1 MLKEFRELPPGSV
14 LNRDLLVE
22 ALSRVESGYKSRG
35 YIYWFADPTYKEVG
49 NHKVDVELRLFEG
62 DKFYLGRLEVQGNT
76 TTRDKVIRR
85 EFALDEG
92 DVMNMEAVKK
102 SLQKLQQLGYFKV
115 GEEPDFKVR
124 VEEKKVDLTLK
135 GTETS
140 KNEVQFGAGY
150 SALDGFFGQ
159 FSFQTRNFLG
169 RGEVLGASAQLGK
182 VSTYYDL
189 SYTVPWFMDRN
200 QTVGTSVFKRDVTYL
215 NIDEK
220 RSAPRPRSRRGIGTT
235 TATIPSIRT
244 PAIGS
249 T

>member
-85 EFALDEG
+85 EFALDSSS
-92 DVMNMEAVKK
+92 A
-102 SLQKLQQLGYFKV
+102 
-115 GEEPDFKVR
+115 
-124 VEEKKVDLTLK
+124 
-135 GTETS
+135 TS
-140 KNEVQFGAGY
+140 
-150 SALDGFFGQ
+150 
-159 FSFQTRNFLG
+159 
-169 RGEVLGASAQLGK
+169 
-182 VSTYYDL
+182 
-189 SYTVPWFMDRN
+189 
-200 QTVGTSVFKRDVTYL
+200 
-215 NIDEK
+215 
-220 RSAPRPRSRRGIGTT
+220 RSARSRTSRS
-235 TATIPSIRT
+235 ASRRRK
-244 PAIGS
+244 S